1 MSVVCQRHLYICRE
15 SSTNQLLFMQNKPN
29 FGKAKMNINV
39 FPTRDYENIA
49 NWTLGENKPNS
60 KPIQTQS
67 NPISSKAKMSVNIY
81 YTEDYENKWL
91 RRVRNNKPNTN
102 PNKAKFR
109 TLFPLTA
116 RPVRKK
122 MLSSNGA
129 RDYNGIFSLMSYFQR
144 TPIERSWK

>member
-1 MSVVCQRHLYICRE
+1 
-15 SSTNQLLFMQNKPN
+15 MQNKPN
-29 FGKAKMNINV
+29 FLRSQMNV
-39 FPTRDYENIA
+39 STYTRKDYENISD
-49 NWTLGENKPNS
+49 WTFGENKPNS

-91 RRVRNNKPNTN
+91 RRVRKNKPNTKPIQTQSKPVLSAPVLSKVEGVEWAN
-102 PNKAKFR
+102 FR

-122 MLSSNGA
+122 MLSSNEAG
-129 RDYNGIFSLMSYFQR
+129 DYNGIFSQISFFQR
-144 TPIERSWK
+144 TPIERG